1 MSGAPGSRDELLA
14 DLLRAAPP
22 DATAWVDASG
32 RVDFAAATR
41 RVDALSAA
49 IDHVVPPG
57 GVVALLGE
65 NSGAYVECLYAIP
78 ASGRR
83 ALLLNYRHHPDE
95 WAAMLART
103 ESALVIGDSELL
115 DRLAAAH
122 PELDT
127 TPMVGLDARP
137 DGLDLASFRDRHDSA
152 PEHPRS
158 DPDTVAWLVPTSGT
172 TGTPKIAMLTHRS
185 LLAAADGCATARPV
199 APDDVYLFVFPLC
212 HIAAYNVL
220 VYHRFGRPVVVE
232 RRFDVETT
240 LAAVEQHRVT
250 AASLAPTMLAMIL
263 DTPGALERH
272 DVSTLRSIAYGS
284 SAIPEPVLRRA
295 MQQLPCNFSQG
306 YGMTELSGNC
316 VYLGPDDHRRGV
328 AGESELLSTAG
339 FPTPIVEVA
348 IVDDDGNR
356 LPADEVGEIAVRGAQ
371 VMAGYWNDAAAT
383 DAAIVD
389 GWLRTGDLGRLDGS
403 GRLAVVDRKKDIII
417 SGGENVA
424 SREVEGVLHDHPA
437 VAAAAVVGTP
447 DERWGERVTAIVVV
461 RAGCT
466 VTAAELVAHCR
477 DHLAGFK
484 TPRHIEF
491 VDALPLN
498 TTGKIDKPALRR
510 RFTPDRP

>member
-1 MSGAPGSRDELLA
+1 MSQIPREEIVAMIQEATASVFSTMLN
-14 DLLRAAPP
+14 LRADEQPDRQEQGDPAP
-22 DATAWVDASG
+22 VD
-32 RVDFAAATR
+32 
-41 RVDALSAA
+41 
-49 IDHVVPPG
+49 

-328 AGESELLSTAG
+328 AGESELLRTAG

-356 LPADEVGEIAVRGAQ
+356 LPAGEPGTVWMKMGSGTFEYKGDKAKTSKSHDAEGFFTVGDMGYLNDDGYLFLCDRKADMIIAGGVNIYPAEIEAAILEHPQVGDVAVFGIPDDDMGEQIKA
-371 VMAGYWNDAAAT
+371 VVEPIADVAADAALH
-383 DAAIVD
+383 DSIMEHVH
-389 GWLRTGDLGRLDGS
+389 
-403 GRLAVVDRKKDIII
+403 GRLAK
-417 SGGENVA
+417 
-424 SREVEGVLHDHPA
+424 
-437 VAAAAVVGTP
+437 
-447 DERWGERVTAIVVV
+447 
-461 RAGCT
+461 
-466 VTAAELVAHCR
+466 
-477 DHLAGFK
+477 FK
-484 TPRHIEF
+484 WPRSLDF
-491 VDALPLN
+491 VDELPREP
-498 TTGKIDKPALRR
+498 TGKLLKRKLRDPYWEGR
-510 RFTPDRP
+510 DRAI